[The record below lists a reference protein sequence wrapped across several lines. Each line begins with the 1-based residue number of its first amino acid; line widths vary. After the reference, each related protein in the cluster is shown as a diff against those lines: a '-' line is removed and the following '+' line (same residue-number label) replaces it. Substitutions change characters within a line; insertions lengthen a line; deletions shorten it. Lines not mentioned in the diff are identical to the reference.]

1 MGLPQTQTAY
11 SFDDYL
17 AAEREAQ
24 CRHEYLDGQAY
35 AMAGESLEHSTL
47 CTNLSGEL
55 HSQLKKN
62 PCRVLSP
69 NMKVLSGTYSPG
81 ESKGLFSYPDVTVV
95 CGEPKFH
102 DERRDVLLNPRL
114 IIEVLSPGTELFDRG
129 EKFRRYRTCLESL
142 QDYVLVSS
150 TLPMIEI
157 FQRQA
162 NGFWL
167 YSSVSGVDAKL
178 ALPSIACELSL
189 SDVYDRIEFPTPSE
203 PNPEHPLAG
212 TTEC

>member
-1 MGLPQTQTAY
+1 MGLPQTQPVY

-17 AAEREAQ
+17 AVEREEEF
-24 CRHEYLDGQAY
+24 RHEYLDGQAY
-35 AMAGESLEHSTL
+35 AMAGETLEHSTI
-47 CTNLSGEL
+47 CANVSGEL

-81 ESKGLFSYPDVTVV
+81 ESKGLFSYPDVSVV
-95 CGEPKFH
+95 CGEPQFH
-102 DERRDVLLNPRL
+102 DERRDVLLNPSL

-142 QDYVLVSS
+142 QDYVLVSTAS
-150 TLPMIEI
+150 PQIEL

-167 YSSVSGVDAKL
+167 YSAVAGLDATL
-178 ALPSIACELSL
+178 SLPSIGCELAL
-189 SDVYDRIEFPTPSE
+189 AEVYDRIEFPQE
-203 PNPEHPLAG
+203 A
-212 TTEC
+212 

>member
-1 MGLPQTQTAY
+1 MGLPQTQPVY

-17 AAEREAQ
+17 AAEREEDT
-24 CRHEYLDGQAY
+24 RHEYLDGQAY
-35 AMAGESLEHSTL
+35 AMAGETLEHSTI
-47 CTNLSGEL
+47 CFNLALTLG
-55 HSQLKKN
+55 SQLKGK
-62 PCRVLSP
+62 PCRGLSP
-69 NMKVLSGTYSPG
+69 NMKVLSGAYSPG

-102 DERRDVLLNPRL
+102 DERRDVLLNPSL

-142 QDYVLVSS
+142 QDYVLVSTDS
-150 TLPMIEI
+150 PQIEL

-167 YSSVSGVDAKL
+167 YSAMAGLDATISLLSIGCAL
-178 ALPSIACELSL
+178 ALA
-189 SDVYDRIEFPTPSE
+189 DVYDRIEFPQD
-203 PNPEHPLAG
+203 A
-212 TTEC
+212 